1 MYRLKPGFMR
11 KLLNIERG
19 EIAQSLL
26 AVSFFFCV
34 LAALMVLRPARDA
47 LGMGR
52 GMDQVRWLFL
62 GTTLVT
68 LLVNPIFGWLVSH
81 YQRMQIVR
89 ASYGFF
95 ALSLLVFYLLLT
107 QSPGSI
113 GARSGETFY
122 VWFSVFNFFATML
135 FWALMSDR
143 FTLAQSK
150 RLFPLIATGGTL
162 GAIVGPWLASVLA
175 EPFGTPSLLLVSV
188 LFLLFA
194 VIFAGLLNRTPAN
207 AALVTGQIEPTD
219 PLPAEP
225 LIGGSA
231 WAGVREL
238 MRSRYLLAISG
249 YVLILSVIVTFM
261 YFTRLQMVAGLADQL
276 DQRTALL
283 ARMDLY
289 TQMATLVLQLLVSGH
304 LIRRF
309 GMAST
314 LALLPITAAIG
325 FFGLAILGSI
335 TALIAFESV
344 FRAVQRAVMRPA
356 RETLFTVLSREQKYK
371 AKAVIDTFIYRSG
384 DVIGAQT
391 EGLLANLGLGLYA
404 LAGATVPL
412 AAVWVA
418 LSVWL
423 GREQQ
428 RSAHNGHN

>member
-1 MYRLKPGFMR
+1 MYRLNPDFLR

-19 EIAQSLL
+19 EIVQSLL
-26 AVSFFFCV
+26 AVGFFFCV

-68 LLVNPIFGWLVSH
+68 LLVNPIFGWLVSR
-81 YQRMQIVR
+81 YQRTQFVR

-95 ALSLLVFYLLLT
+95 ALSLLMFYLLLT
-107 QSPGSI
+107 LSPGSI
-113 GARSGETFY
+113 GARSGEAFY
-122 VWFSVFNFFATML
+122 IWFSVFNFFATML

-188 LFLLFA
+188 LFLLLA
-194 VIFAGLLNRTPAN
+194 VVFAGLLNRTPAN
-207 AALVTGQIEPTD
+207 AALGTGHIGPTE

-225 LIGGSA
+225 LIGGGA
-231 WAGVREL
+231 WAGVREV

-283 ARMDLY
+283 ARMDWY
-289 TQMATLVLQLLVSGH
+289 TQMATLVLQVLVSGH

-314 LALLPITAAIG
+314 LALLPITAAFG

-335 TALIAFESV
+335 TALIVFESL

-356 RETLFTVLSREQKYK
+356 RETLFTVISREQKYK

-391 EGLLANLGLGLYA
+391 EGLLAHLGLGLYA

-418 LSVWL
+418 LGVWL

-428 RSAHNGHN
+428 RLAQRP